1 MPSPIVTP
9 VGKAKSMGG
18 PRKRVECDCGWRFES
33 ADEDALVQ
41 AVQEHAEKVHGIT
54 GLTRDQALAQAKP
67 V

>member
-1 MPSPIVTP
+1 MS
-9 VGKAKSMGG
+9 KAKSSES
-18 PRKRVECDCGWRFES
+18 PRKRAVCDCGWSFES
-33 ADEDALVQ
+33 ADEDALVR

>member
-1 MPSPIVTP
+1 M
-9 VGKAKSMGG
+9 GKASSSGS
-18 PRKRVECDCGWRFES
+18 PRKRVVCDCGWSFES
-33 ADEDALVQ
+33 ADEDALVR

>member
-1 MPSPIVTP
+1 MGNT
-9 VGKAKSMGG
+9 KSSTS
-18 PRKRVECDCGWRFES
+18 PRKRAECDCGWSFES
-33 ADEDALVQ
+33 ADEDALVR